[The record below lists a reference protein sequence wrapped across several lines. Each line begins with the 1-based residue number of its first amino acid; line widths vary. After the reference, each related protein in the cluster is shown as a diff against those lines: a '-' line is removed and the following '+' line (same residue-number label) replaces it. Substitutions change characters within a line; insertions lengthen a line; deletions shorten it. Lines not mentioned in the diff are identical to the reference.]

1 MNALMKV
8 NYQKG
13 WLVLSVILLFQM
25 VGLFL
30 LNVAKLG
37 ILMHGS
43 VLL

>member
-30 LNVAKLG
+30 LSVAKLG
-37 ILMHGS
+37 ILMH
-43 VLL
+43 